1 MEYLFIDESG
11 SLTSGFA
18 FIHPNFVMC
27 VVRVKDITNLR
38 KLLKRF
44 IYENYQEIKVNDD
57 NSKIFEN
64 GDFKEIKGSSLT
76 PKLKEKL
83 ANYLCKGNIL
93 EIYYIHVYNEEVKQH
108 FYDDPSLIY
117 NYVLYLTLEKNL
129 ENKNL
134 PYDDYLIEV
143 DDRNLKNIS
152 KNSLEDYLNIELK
165 LKKRLVR
172 SINIEYYDSKDNLM
186 VQVSD
191 FFSNLYFSYLK
202 NKSTYSFLIEK
213 LKKGNYIKDIYYYPN
228 EKLKNI

>member
-11 SLTSGFA
+11 SLTSDFA

-38 KLLKRF
+38 KLVKRF
-44 IYENYQEIKVNDD
+44 IYENYQEIKNTDD
-57 NSKIFEN
+57 NNKIFNDGE
-64 GDFKEIKGSSLT
+64 FLEIKGSSLT
-76 PKLKEKL
+76 STLKEKL
-83 ANYLCKGNIL
+83 ANYLCRGNIL
-93 EIYYIHVYNEEVKQH
+93 EIYYVHVFNEEVKQY

-117 NYVLYLTLEKNL
+117 NYVLYLALKKNL

-143 DDRNLKNIS
+143 DNRNLKHIS
-152 KNSLEDYLNIELK
+152 INSLEDYLTIELK
-165 LKKRLVR
+165 LKKRLLR
-172 SINIEYYDSKDNLM
+172 SVNVEYFDSKDNLM

-202 NKSTYSFLIEK
+202 NKSTYESLINK
-213 LKKGNYIKDIYYYPN
+213 LKKENYIKDIYYYPN
-228 EKLKNI
+228 T

>member
-1 MEYLFIDESG
+1 MEYLYIDESG
-11 SLTSGFA
+11 SLTSEFA

-44 IYENYQEIKVNDD
+44 IYENYQEIKEIDEKN
-57 NSKIFEN
+57 KIFN
-64 GDFKEIKGSSLT
+64 HGDFVEIKGSSLNS
-76 PKLKEKL
+76 KLKKRL
-83 ANYLCKGNIL
+83 ADFLCNGNIL
-93 EIYYIHVYNEEVKQH
+93 EIYYIHVFNEEVKEH

-117 NYVLYLTLEKNL
+117 NYVLYLMLNKNL

-134 PYDDYLIEV
+134 PYDDYLIDV
-143 DDRNLKNIS
+143 DDRNLKHIS
-152 KNSLEDYLNIELK
+152 INSLEDYLNIELK
-165 LKKRLVR
+165 LKKRMVR

-202 NKSTYSFLIEK
+202 NHDLYNDLITNLKEK
-213 LKKGNYIKDIYYYPN
+213 GYIKDIFYYPN
-228 EKLKNI
+228 KKD

>member
-1 MEYLFIDESG
+1 MEYLYIDESG
-11 SLTSGFA
+11 SLTSEFA

-44 IYENYQEIKVNDD
+44 IYENYQEIKEIDEKN
-57 NSKIFEN
+57 KIFN
-64 GDFKEIKGSSLT
+64 HGDFVEIKGSSLNS
-76 PKLKEKL
+76 KLKKRL
-83 ANYLCKGNIL
+83 ADFLCNGNIL
-93 EIYYIHVYNEEVKQH
+93 EIYYIHVFNEEVKQY

-117 NYVLYLTLEKNL
+117 NYVLYLMINKNL

-134 PYDDYLIEV
+134 PYDDYLIDV
-143 DDRNLKNIS
+143 DDRNLKHIS
-152 KNSLEDYLNIELK
+152 INSLEDYLNIELK
-165 LKKRLVR
+165 LKKRMVR

-202 NKSTYSFLIEK
+202 NHDLYNDLITNLKEK
-213 LKKGNYIKDIYYYPN
+213 GYIKDIFYYPN
-228 EKLKNI
+228 KKD

>member
-1 MEYLFIDESG
+1 MEYLYIDESG
-11 SLTSGFA
+11 SLTSEFA
-18 FIHPNFVMC
+18 FVHPNFVMC

-44 IYENYQEIKVNDD
+44 IYENYQEIKSADD
-57 NSKIFEN
+57 NNKIFIN
-64 GDFKEIKGSSLT
+64 GDFIEIKGSSLT

-202 NKSTYSFLIEK
+202 NKNTYVSLMDKLIK
-213 LKKGNYIKDIYYYPN
+213 DNYIKDIYYYPN
-228 EKLKNI
+228 KSNN

>member
-1 MEYLFIDESG
+1 MEYLYIDESG
-11 SLTSGFA
+11 SLTSEFA

-44 IYENYQEIKVNDD
+44 IYENYQEIKEIDEN
-57 NSKIFEN
+57 NKIFN
-64 GDFKEIKGSSLT
+64 HGDFVEIKGSSLNS
-76 PKLKEKL
+76 KLKKRL
-83 ANYLCKGNIL
+83 ADFLCNGNIL
-93 EIYYIHVYNEEVKQH
+93 EIYYIHVFNEEVKQH

-117 NYVLYLTLEKNL
+117 NYVLYLMLNKNL

-134 PYDDYLIEV
+134 PYDDYLIDV
-143 DDRNLKNIS
+143 DNRNLKHIS
-152 KNSLEDYLNIELK
+152 INSLEDYLNIELK

-202 NKSTYSFLIEK
+202 NHDLYNDLITNLKEK
-213 LKKGNYIKDIYYYPN
+213 GYIKDIFYYPN
-228 EKLKNI
+228 EKD

>member
-1 MEYLFIDESG
+1 MEYLYIDESG
-11 SLTSGFA
+11 SLTSEFA

-44 IYENYQEIKVNDD
+44 IYENYQEIKEIDEN
-57 NSKIFEN
+57 NKIFN
-64 GDFKEIKGSSLT
+64 HGDFVEIKGSSLNS
-76 PKLKEKL
+76 KLKKRL
-83 ANYLCKGNIL
+83 ADFLCNGNIL
-93 EIYYIHVYNEEVKQH
+93 EIYYIHVFNEEVKQH

-117 NYVLYLTLEKNL
+117 NYVLYLMLNKNL

-134 PYDDYLIEV
+134 PYDDYLIDV
-143 DDRNLKNIS
+143 DNRNLKHIS
-152 KNSLEDYLNIELK
+152 INSLEDYLNIELK
-165 LKKRLVR
+165 LKKRLIR

-202 NKSTYSFLIEK
+202 NHDLYNDLITN
-213 LKKGNYIKDIYYYPN
+213 LKENGYIKDIFYYPN
-228 EKLKNI
+228 EKD